1 MKTVSSSIITQHW
14 DNTGSGK
21 PSLWEA
27 GTHFCYIIDTMIT
40 DDLASC
46 VAKASEAMVLTYV
59 GSNIPFPASK

>member
-14 DNTGSGK
+14 DNI
-21 PSLWEA
+21 

-59 GSNIPFPASK
+59 GSNIPFTASK